1 MLGEDS
7 STWAPEQTMEEPE
20 VLEFNPEEQPMLGED
35 SSTWAPEQT
44 MEEP

>member
-20 VLEFNPEEQPMLGED
+20 VLEFNPEAED
-35 SSTWAPEQT
+35 NQSVDESMD
-44 MEEP
+44 ME